1 MIETDQPAPVFSL
14 PDLHGRECSLADLRG
29 RVVVINFWSAV
40 CPHAARVDAAILEL
54 LPTWDGRVALL
65 TIAANANEPLELLQQ
80 EASRRGLPVV
90 LHDEQRLLAERYAA
104 LTTPHLF
111 LIDRC
116 GILRYQGAF
125 DDVTFRQRQ
134 ATQAYLQQAVEA
146 VLAGRLPEP
155 SQTPPYGCTIVRYL
169 FGEG

>member
-1 MIETDQPAPVFSL
+1 V
-14 PDLHGRECSLADLRG
+14 
-29 RVVVINFWSAV
+29 
-40 CPHAARVDAAILEL
+40 
-54 LPTWDGRVALL
+54 
-65 TIAANANEPLELLQQ
+65 ELLQQ
-80 EASRRGLPVV
+80 EAARRSLPVV
-90 LHDEQRLLAERYAA
+90 LHDEQQLVAELYAA
-104 LTTPHLF
+104 LTTPHFF

-155 SQTPPYGCTIVRYL
+155 AQTPPYGCTIIRYL